1 MYEFLYL
8 DDDASMNIS
17 MIGKLWEKLIVLR
30 KTSRT
35 SMFLP
40 PSSRSKYIC
49 VPKNVIKGGNHIIDE
64 FLEGI
69 EVNVP
74 PSIGFLHHY
83 RSHTPKRA
91 AANPTGRTVVDRT
104 MHKYKDRLLNNI
116 MGVLLDISQ
125 HCKLF

>member
-1 MYEFLYL
+1 M
-8 DDDASMNIS
+8 SKN
-17 MIGKLWEKLIVLR
+17 LWEKLIVLR
-30 KTSRT
+30 KTTRT

-49 VPKNVIKGGNHIIDE
+49 VPKNVIKAGNHIIDE
-64 FLEGI
+64 FLDGI

-74 PSIGFLHHY
+74 HDIGFLHHY
-83 RSHTPKRA
+83 RANTPKRA
-91 AANPTGRTVVDRT
+91 GANPTGHTVVDRT

-116 MGVLLDISQ
+116 IEVLLDISQ